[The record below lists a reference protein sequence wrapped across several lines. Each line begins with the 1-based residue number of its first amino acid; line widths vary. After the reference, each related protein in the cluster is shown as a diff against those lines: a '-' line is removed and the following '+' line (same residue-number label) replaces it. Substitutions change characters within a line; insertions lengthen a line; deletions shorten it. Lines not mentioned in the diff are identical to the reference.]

1 MSYGSQGGSRSSRR
15 GRGRGRGKLHHEKS
29 KRKEKKHRSSGKY
42 LLETSEAPSL
52 EDVAEKTIIRLGHLA
67 GQTFACSPFSQYY
80 DDWLLSLKSVLSEFE
95 SNPVVE
101 VDETFVK
108 ERSQVIADVELN
120 LVQRRR
126 EDDAYGETTRML
138 AENKTLLVQT
148 DTEYSYANQEL
159 AAERKSEIKRLTH
172 KVRDL
177 EEELEEIRQNKVS
190 VFSPLA
196 RRSRSKKKTKLN
208 RELDA
213 AKSQLDTEV
222 KALEAEQ
229 EKLRVG
235 YEKKKQAITEQVQ
248 SLEKKISGAET
259 DGSVED
265 RRFAGEELINIV
277 KNLLQR
283 KKSLHQNEQK
293 E

>member
-1 MSYGSQGGSRSSRR
+1 MSYGSQGSSRSSRR
-15 GRGRGRGKLHHEKS
+15 GRGRGRGKLHHEK

-42 LLETSEAPSL
+42 LMGTSEAPSL
-52 EDVAEKTIIRLGHLA
+52 EETAEKTISGLGHLA

-95 SNPVVE
+95 SNPAVE

-108 ERSQVIADVELN
+108 ERSQVIADVELK
-120 LVQRRR
+120 LSQRRR
-126 EDDAYGETTRML
+126 EDDAFEETTRML
-138 AENKTLLVQT
+138 AENKMLLVQT

-177 EEELEEIRQNKVS
+177 EEKLEEIRQTKVS
-190 VFSPLA
+190 VFSPLS
-196 RRSRSKKKTKLN
+196 RRSRSKKKAKLN

-213 AKSQLDTEV
+213 AKSELDSEV
-222 KALEAEQ
+222 RALEAEQ
-229 EKLRVG
+229 GKLRIG
-235 YEKKKQAITEQVQ
+235 YEEKKQAITEQVQ
-248 SLEKKISGAET
+248 ILEKKVSGAET
-259 DGSVED
+259 DCSVED
-265 RRFAGEELINIV
+265 RRFACEELANIV

-283 KKSLHQNEQK
+283 KKSLQQNEPS

>member
-1 MSYGSQGGSRSSRR
+1 MSYGSQRSSRR
-15 GRGRGRGKLHHEKS
+15 STGRGRGKVHHEKG
-29 KRKEKKHRSSGKY
+29 KKKGPKHSHGGKY
-42 LLETSEAPSL
+42 LLSESEAPTF
-52 EDVAEKTIIRLGHLA
+52 EEVVEKTLGRMSSLG
-67 GQTFACSPFSQYY
+67 GQTFAFSPFSPYY
-80 DDWLLSLKSVLSEFE
+80 DDWLLSLKSVLSELE
-95 SNPVVE
+95 SNPAVN
-101 VDETFVK
+101 VDEEFVK
-108 ERSQVIADVELN
+108 ERSQVIADVELK

-213 AKSQLDTEV
+213 SKSQLDTEV